1 MATIQHTVLRDFGA
15 AIFKATGNLPEDQC
29 RAAIDHLVD
38 SNLSGHDSHGI
49 IRLPSYTKSLIE
61 GGIKAV
67 NPKVERESPG
77 VQVWDAN
84 RSFGIVLCRTAMQTA
99 VDMAKD
105 HSFGAV
111 GVYHSSHI
119 GRLGDF
125 PPLAA
130 EQGCI
135 GALFL
140 NGGGHFT
147 APFGGTSRRLPPNP
161 ISISV
166 PTPGPYPM
174 MLDMTTS
181 MAAGGKVSVYA
192 ARGQQVP
199 EGWLVDEDGNTV
211 TDPNR
216 FRGDDPVAM
225 LPLGG
230 PSGHKG
236 YGLGMMVEALAA
248 LTWSGVSAAE
258 PTRGG
263 RGYLALAIKIESFI
277 DLEEYKK
284 EMGILID
291 WVKSSKKMPGN
302 DHIYFPGEIE
312 AETRKTREADGIYLE
327 DPTWNA
333 ILATAEEMGVTKPE
347 V

>member
-1 MATIQHTVLRDFGA
+1 MATIQHTVMRDFGA
-15 AIFKATGNLPEDQC
+15 AIFAATGLPEDQA

-38 SNLSGHDSHGI
+38 SNLAGHDSHGV
-49 IRLPSYTKSLIE
+49 IRVPGYTASLVD

-67 NPKVERESPG
+67 NPKVERKSPG
-77 VQVWDAN
+77 VEIWDAN

-99 VDMAKD
+99 VDMAQE

-111 GVYHSSHI
+111 GVYRSSHI

-135 GALFL
+135 GLLFL

-147 APFGGTSRRLPPNP
+147 APFGGTSRRLPPSP
-161 ISISV
+161 ISVSW

-181 MAAGGKVSVYA
+181 MAAGGKVAVHA
-192 ARGQQVP
+192 ARGQEVP

-216 FRGDDPVAM
+216 FGGDNPVAM

-236 YGLGMMVEALAA
+236 YGLAMMVEALAA

-263 RGYLALAIKIESFI
+263 RGYLAMAIKVESFI
-277 DLEEYKK
+277 DLEEYKN
-284 EMGILID
+284 EMSILID
-291 WVKSSKKMPGN
+291 WVKSSKKMPGF
-302 DHIYFPGEIE
+302 DKIYFPGEIE
-312 AETRKTREADGIYLE
+312 AETRAQREAEGIYLE

-333 ILATAEEMGVTKPE
+333 IVEAAEKVGVAKPDID
-347 V
+347 